1 MKYHRHKACGRLSR
15 LYGICEEC
23 EREAMA
29 IRWPASP
36 LPCGHDNSGIPFN
49 KAWMGVCDL
58 CEFEWRNK
66 KLSRDEE
73 AKKAIIRKMTLNKY
87 AHRKSETT

>member
-1 MKYHRHKACGRLSR
+1 MKYYRHKICGRLSR
-15 LYGICEEC
+15 INGDCEEC
-23 EREAMA
+23 AREVMVL
-29 IRWPASP
+29 RWPASP

-49 KAWMGVCDL
+49 KTYMNICDI

-73 AKKAIIRKMTLNKY
+73 AKKAIIKKMMLNKY
-87 AHRKSETT
+87 ANKK